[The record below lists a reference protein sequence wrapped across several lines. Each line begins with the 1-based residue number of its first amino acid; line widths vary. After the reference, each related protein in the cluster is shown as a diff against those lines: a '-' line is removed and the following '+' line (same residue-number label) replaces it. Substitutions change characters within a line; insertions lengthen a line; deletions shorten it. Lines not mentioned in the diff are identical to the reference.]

1 MKGKQTVKDWTHWY
15 FNTSICLRS
24 FFACSRS

>member
-1 MKGKQTVKDWTHWY
+1 MEGKQTVKIWTHWY

-24 FFACSRS
+24 LFVCSRS